1 MAVRKI
7 IQNKKAWL
15 RIFEAF
21 IAIMFI
27 FGVMLVIVS
36 KQKVEPNTGEE
47 LLKLQKNILDSLT
60 RDEVIR
66 GDVLNGNVVN
76 INSKLALMIPTGINY
91 SVSICDSGL
100 VCPINSSLVS
110 GEVLS
115 SKEIYSS
122 EVLILSNSTSFAGKK
137 LKLFFWRD

>member
-1 MAVRKI
+1 MVLNKYTG
-7 IQNKKAWL
+7 NKKAWL

-36 KQKVEPNTGEE
+36 KQKIEPNTGDE

-60 RDEVIR
+60 RDEAIR
-66 GDVLNGNVVN
+66 GDVLNSNAIN
-76 INSKLALMIPTGINY
+76 INNKISLMIPSGINY
-91 SVSICDSGL
+91 TVSICDSGV
-100 VCPINSSLVS
+100 VCPLNSSLVS
-110 GEVLS
+110 VDTLS

-122 EVLILSNSTSFAGKK
+122 EVLILSNSTSFSGKK
-137 LKLFFWRD
+137 LKLFFWRI